1 MISFIDTDRHPI
13 ETLKEAFRTPDILLT
28 EREKIIILEYSGS
41 LYLIKT
47 NGKTKIMTKKLQQ
60 KKLHLVSLG
69 CTKNLVDSEVM
80 LGRLKEYEI
89 SDDPTTADVII
100 VNTCGF
106 IDAAKEESINT
117 VLSLH
122 DERKEDSILVM
133 SGCLTE
139 RYREE
144 MQTNMPEIDI
154 FTGVGDYEK
163 IDQLIA
169 NKQSTFSPEVYLA
182 TENSGRVITGS
193 NYHAYIKI
201 AEGCNQVCSFCAIPS
216 FKGKLHSRSLSS
228 IVKEVNMLV
237 KDGYYDFSFI
247 SQDSSSYGRDMKMSD
262 GLIELIKG
270 VEAVEGIRSARIL
283 YLYPSTTTFEL
294 IDAIADSNVFQTYYD
309 MPIQHIDNAV
319 LKTMKRGFGEK
330 KTIELLEYMKSK
342 PNAFLRTSLIAG
354 HPGEDEMSFEKLVSF
369 MKDFKFDRFNTFHY
383 SNEETTSAYTLDQI
397 SQEIIDERADILGS
411 IAEAN
416 TLTSLQSMIGQ
427 SFTVA
432 IDGESDE
439 HEYLLTARP
448 LNWAVDI
455 DGEIL
460 INDTSD
466 LKIEYAKLYEA
477 KVTGLAGS
485 QLLATLTKPC

>member
-1 MISFIDTDRHPI
+1 MS
-13 ETLKEAFRTPDILLT
+13 
-28 EREKIIILEYSGS
+28 
-41 LYLIKT
+41 
-47 NGKTKIMTKKLQQ
+47 

-89 SDDPTTADVII
+89 TDDNTQADVII

-117 VLSLH
+117 VLNLH
-122 DERKEDSILVM
+122 DERKENSILVM

-144 MQTNMPEIDI
+144 LQADMPEIDI

-163 IDQLIA
+163 IDELIA
-169 NKQSTFSPEVYLA
+169 SKQSTFSPEVYLA
-182 TENSGRVITGS
+182 TETSGRVITGS

-201 AEGCNQVCSFCAIPS
+201 AEGCNQACSFCAIPS

-228 IVKEVNMLV
+228 IIKEVENLV
-237 KDGYYDFSFI
+237 AQGFYDFSFI
-247 SQDSSSYGRDMKMSD
+247 SQDSSSYGRDMKLSD
-262 GLIELIKG
+262 GLIDLIKG
-270 VEAVEGIRSARIL
+270 VEAIEGVKSARIL
-283 YLYPSTTTFEL
+283 YLYPSTTTFAL
-294 IDAIADSNVFQTYYD
+294 IDAIADSKVFQTYYD
-309 MPIQHIDNAV
+309 MPIQHIEDSM

-354 HPGEDEMSFEKLVSF
+354 HPGESEESFQRLCDF
-369 MKDFKFDRFNTFHY
+369 METFEFDRFNTFHY
-383 SNEETTSAYTLDQI
+383 SNEETTSAYTLEQI
-397 SQEIIDERADILGS
+397 DEEIIDQRAQTLGA
-411 IAEAN
+411 IAERN
-416 TLTSLQSMIGQ
+416 TLASLEKMVGKTL
-427 SFTVA
+427 TVV

-439 HEYLLTARP
+439 HEYLLSARP
-448 LNWAVDI
+448 LIWAVDI

-466 LKIEYAKLYEA
+466 LPIEYGKLYQA
-477 KVTGLAGS
+477 KITELVGT
-485 QLLATLTKPC
+485 QLLATLIKPSI

>member
-1 MISFIDTDRHPI
+1 MST
-13 ETLKEAFRTPDILLT
+13 
-28 EREKIIILEYSGS
+28 
-41 LYLIKT
+41 
-47 NGKTKIMTKKLQQ
+47 

-89 SDDPTTADVII
+89 TDDNTQADVII

-117 VLSLH
+117 VLNLH
-122 DERKEDSILVM
+122 DERKENSILVM

-144 MQTNMPEIDI
+144 LQADMPEIDI

-163 IDQLIA
+163 IDELIA
-169 NKQSTFSPEVYLA
+169 SKQSTFSPEVYLA
-182 TENSGRVITGS
+182 TETSGRVITGS

-201 AEGCNQVCSFCAIPS
+201 AEGCNQSCSFCAIPS

-228 IVKEVNMLV
+228 IVKEVEILV

-270 VEAVEGIRSARIL
+270 VEAIEGVKSARIL
-283 YLYPSTTTFEL
+283 YLYPSTTTFTL
-294 IDAIADSNVFQTYYD
+294 IDAISDSTVFQTYYD
-309 MPIQHIDNAV
+309 MPIQHIEDSV

-354 HPGEDEMSFEKLVSF
+354 HPGESEESFEKLCDF

-383 SNEETTSAYTLDQI
+383 SNEETTSAYNLEQI
-397 SQEIIDERADILGS
+397 SQDIIDERANILGT
-411 IAEAN
+411 IAEEN
-416 TLTSLQSMIGQ
+416 TQESLENMVGK
-427 SFTVA
+427 TVTLV

-439 HEYLLTARP
+439 HEYLLSARP

-466 LKIEYAKLYEA
+466 LPIEYGKLYEA
-477 KVTGLAGS
+477 KITELVGT
-485 QLLATLTKPC
+485 QLLATLLSEQVAMGK